1 MSEFILD
8 IIPQAYLSHY
18 FKQHSNLQNLTDGN
32 LLNHVLQ
39 MHFRTSFH
47 YKQTSERYFIF
58 SPDHCN
64 KVL

>member
-18 FKQHSNLQNLTDGN
+18 FKQHSSLQNLTDLN

-47 YKQTSERYFIF
+47 YKQTSEIFYFQ
-58 SPDHCN
+58 SRP
-64 KVL
+64 LQ